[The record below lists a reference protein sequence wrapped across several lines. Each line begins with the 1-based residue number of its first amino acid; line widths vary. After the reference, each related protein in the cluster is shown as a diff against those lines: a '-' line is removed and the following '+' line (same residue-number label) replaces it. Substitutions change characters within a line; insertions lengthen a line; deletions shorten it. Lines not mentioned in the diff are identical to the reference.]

1 MDYPFSNL
9 SEKSLKVLQDTKLIE
24 ELKSFSQVM
33 HMPPDAVVLQDRDFI
48 RFLPFLLEGTIKVIG
63 NDENGNE
70 ILLYYLHPGETCIM
84 SVLGSLNNER
94 SKVKAVVE
102 EEAEILFIPVEKS
115 KYLVSQYPAW
125 SEFIFRLYHKRSE
138 ELLGVVNN
146 IAFKRI
152 DERLLEF
159 LKNKSNL
166 TGSNEIKIT
175 HQQIADELGTARE
188 VVSRLLKQMEKES
201 FLRLGRNK
209 ITLL

>member
-125 SEFIFRLYHKRSE
+125 SEFIFRLYHKRFE

>member
-1 MDYPFSNL
+1 MDYPFSDL

-125 SEFIFRLYHKRSE
+125 SEFIFRLYHKRFE